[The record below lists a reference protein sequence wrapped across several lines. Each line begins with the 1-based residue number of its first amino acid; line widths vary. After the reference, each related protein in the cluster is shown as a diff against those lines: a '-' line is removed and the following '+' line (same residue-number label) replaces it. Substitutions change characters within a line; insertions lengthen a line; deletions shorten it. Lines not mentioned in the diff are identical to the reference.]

1 MSLFITSKKLLEQL
15 VVVSDFSENL
25 VLQKAVTVTGVFW
38 FWVFLGFVAVPSSNL
53 FVSLV

>member
-1 MSLFITSKKLLEQL
+1 M
-15 VVVSDFSENL
+15 VVSDFSENL